1 MKCKRIPSKFL
12 REVALALLIFA
23 PGAFSAEPLL
33 QSAQES
39 TVTPQENTQI
49 QAPAPVSAPAP
60 VAAPA
65 PEAKSRQVETKPL
78 SRSQE
83 ATALQDP
90 LENRYSDVRVH
101 DADYNELIVPAS
113 KEVLFLK
120 DMVPGGTGGNVSL
133 RLTGL
138 YPEKYFDFFIKADE
152 IVSKVSMT
160 LKVTPSPGLI
170 PVKSHLNVYLNGQLQ
185 KNIVFTKERLGE
197 TFTTTF
203 DMNPKLLKD
212 HNQVSIEFIGQSM
225 PVCDSPANKP
235 LWVSVDSDSAVFLN
249 RQKIRIEND
258 LSFLPVPFI
267 DKITPNP
274 TTLPMVFAKAP
285 SSEAKK
291 AAAII
296 ASWGGI
302 QADWRGINFP
312 VHYNEVPS
320 DGHFIVFLTNT
331 DRPWFLKDYPKV
343 DSPRIE
349 MADAPNSTAGK
360 MLIIAGRDDNDL
372 VDAAKLLAISM
383 SSLTGPSANV
393 KKVEQIDKRKPY
405 DAPNWVDTT
414 RPIKLREIMDYPM
427 QLSSRGYQPA
437 AMHLNLRLPPD
448 LFYKIDKDVSTNIKY
463 KYSLPSLG
471 SMPEQFRFLVNDHL
485 VDSARLNSEKGQNS
499 ILKKIPVV
507 DRLLEAF
514 FSSEIPNS
522 VLSKYENRLSFEF
535 VYSLVLDGGSLEN
548 CRTTTLVDHK
558 VEVDPESTLDFTP
571 FPHYIEMP
579 DINLFINS
587 GFPFTR
593 YADLA
598 ETLVLMPEEGSTA
611 EVSTLL
617 NVMGRIGEI
626 VGYPSVN
633 VSVASTLDQTKDSE
647 KEILVIQEATTAKE
661 WMTTLN
667 ELSLAQVVFK
677 DFDKSQIKPF
687 VESATPGMSQA
698 RRKPFQETSFQTDG
712 DIGVLAGFQSPFNP
726 QKSVVAITTAGNK
739 GAHLVNSRLAQRV
752 TFPEDTGNVC
762 LMTLTSEKCYSV
774 GDTYFVGHL
783 VWYQKMWLIFNDHP
797 FLIAFSLLIA
807 SLLLGLVAYYII
819 RYWIIR
825 RHA

>member
-1 MKCKRIPSKFL
+1 MKCRRNPYSL
-12 REVALALLIFA
+12 VREAALALLIFV
-23 PGAFSAEPLL
+23 PVAFSAETPS
-33 QSAQES
+33 QSELNAAAARQQEAAQ
-39 TVTPQENTQI
+39 TQT
-49 QAPAPVSAPAP
+49 AMA
-60 VAAPA
+60 VAASENPTV
-65 PEAKSRQVETKPL
+65 EAKAQV
-78 SRSQE
+78 RSQTE
-83 ATALQDP
+83 TALQDP

-101 DADYNELIVPAS
+101 DADFNELIVPAS

-120 DMVPGGTGGNVSL
+120 NMVPGGAGGDVSL

-152 IVSKVSMT
+152 IVSKVAMT

-185 KNIVFTKERLGE
+185 KNIVFTKDRLGE

-235 LWVSVDSDSAVFLN
+235 LWVAVDSDSAVFLN

-258 LSFLPVPFI
+258 LSFLPVPFV
-267 DKITPNP
+267 DTVTPSP

-285 SSEAKK
+285 SSDAKK
-291 AAAII
+291 AAAIV

-302 QADWRGINFP
+302 QADWRGIDYP
-312 VHYNEVPS
+312 VLYNEAPS
-320 DGHFIVFLTNT
+320 AGHFIVFLTNT
-331 DRPWFLKDYPKV
+331 DRPGFLKDYPQL
-343 DSPRIE
+343 DAPRIE
-349 MADAPNSTAGK
+349 IADAPNSTAGK
-360 MLIIAGRDDNDL
+360 MLIIAGRDDRDL
-372 VDAAKLLAISM
+372 VEAAKLLAISM
-383 SSLTGPSANV
+383 SSLTGPAANV
-393 KKVEQIDKRKPY
+393 KKVEQIAKRQPY

-414 RPIKLREIMDYPM
+414 RPIKLREIMDYPT
-427 QLSSRGYQPA
+427 QLSSSGYQPP

-448 LFYKIDKDVSTNIKY
+448 LFYKIEKDVVMDIKY
-463 KYSLPSLG
+463 KYSLPSVG
-471 SMPEQFRFLVNDHL
+471 STPEQFRFSVNDHL
-485 VDSARLNSEKGQNS
+485 VDSARLTSEKGS
-499 ILKKIPVV
+499 SSVFRKLPVV

-514 FSSEIPNS
+514 FTSEIPNS
-522 VLSKYENRLSFEF
+522 VFSKYENRLSFEF
-535 VYSLVLDGGSLEN
+535 VYSLVLDGGNLEN
-548 CRTTTLVDHK
+548 CRTTTLVNHK
-558 VEVDPESTLDFTP
+558 VEVDPESMLDFTR

-593 YADLA
+593 YADLS
-598 ETLVLMPEEGSTA
+598 ETLVLMPEEAGTS

-617 NVMGRIGEI
+617 NVMGRMGSI

-633 VSVASTLDQTKDSE
+633 VSVASVLDPTEDAE
-647 KEILVIQEATTAKE
+647 KEILVIQEAATAKE
-661 WMTTLN
+661 WLTSLN
-667 ELSLAQVVFK
+667 DLSLAHVVFQNY
-677 DFDKSQIKPF
+677 DKTQIKPF
-687 VESATPGMSQA
+687 VESATPGKSA
-698 RRKPFQETSFQTDG
+698 GRRQPFQETAFQTDG

-739 GAHLVNSRLAQRV
+739 GAHLVNNRLAQRV

-762 LMTLTSEKCYSV
+762 LMTMTTEKCYSV
-774 GDTYFVGHL
+774 GETYFVGHL
-783 VWYQKMWLIFNDHP
+783 AWYQKLWVTFNDHP

-807 SLLLGLVAYYII
+807 ALLIGLVVYYVI
-819 RYWIIR
+819 RYWIVR